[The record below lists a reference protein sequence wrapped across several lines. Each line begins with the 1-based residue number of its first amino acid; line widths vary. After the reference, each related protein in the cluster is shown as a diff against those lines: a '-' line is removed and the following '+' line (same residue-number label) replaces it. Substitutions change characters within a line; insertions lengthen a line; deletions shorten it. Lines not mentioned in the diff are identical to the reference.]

1 MNYTYYWLLEGH
13 QSGRWEKKKVEI
25 TGPPKV
31 WVEIKHLSMWGEI
44 VDTPKF
50 MTMMMNKQV

>member
-1 MNYTYYWLLEGH
+1 MNYTYYGLLEGH
-13 QSGRWEKKKVEI
+13 QSGRWEKKKIEI

-44 VDTPKF
+44 VETF